1 MSDSVTYFRWE
12 ADSKIEIHRERP
24 SKRFVVMTLGGYW
37 PRLLKLQD
45 GRLMVVAREGD
56 LHLGQ
61 RGRLVC
67 CFSPDGGES
76 WSHTRVIASDG
87 LDNRDP
93 AVIELS
99 NGQLLIAYHSH
110 TSHEHVGGRVRVLRT
125 TKAPNHLLFRRSDD
139 AGETWSQPWSIP
151 TIGFDS
157 KGIDAKARVV
167 EVIPYR
173 MVEVPDG
180 TIVLGFHADVYGDDD
195 EVLPTAAYMSRSRDG
210 GQTWS
215 PPTYVSDY
223 TEPALLWL
231 PSGKL
236 LAALRHDSPK
246 EPGLSIAES
255 YDLGVTWSAPIPVTG
270 SVEQPGDLSRL
281 KDGRI
286 LLTYGRRQPPYG
298 VRALLSYDD
307 GKTWDH
313 ENRIVLAADSASWDC
328 GYPSSVQ
335 LDNGEIVTVFY
346 SYESHG
352 PFQALPGQLM
362 GIHAEVIK
370 YKASDLP

>member
-1 MSDSVTYFRWE
+1 MSHFRWE

-37 PRLLKLQD
+37 PRLLKLRD

-56 LHLGQ
+56 LHVGQ
-61 RGRLVC
+61 RGRIVC
-67 CFSPDGGES
+67 CFSHDGGES
-76 WSHTRVIASDG
+76 WSHTRVIAGDG
-87 LDNRDP
+87 PDNRDP
-93 AVIELS
+93 AVLQLS
-99 NGQLLIAYHSH
+99 TGQLLIAYHSH
-110 TSHEHVGGRVRVLRT
+110 SSHEYIGGRVRVRRT
-125 TKAPNHLLFRRSDD
+125 PRPPNDLLFRRSVDG
-139 AGETWSQPWSIP
+139 GETWSDPWSIH
-151 TIGFDS
+151 TIEHDAE
-157 KGIDAKARVV
+157 GIDARAHVV

-173 MVEVPDG
+173 MAEGPDG
-180 TIVLGFHADVYGDDD
+180 TIVLGFHADVYGDDG
-195 EVLPTAAYMSRSRDG
+195 EVFPTAAYMSRSTDG

-236 LAALRHDSPK
+236 LAAFRHDSPQQ
-246 EPGLSIAES
+246 PGLSIAES
-255 YDLGVTWSAPIPVTG
+255 YDMGDTWTTPAPVTG
-270 SVEQPGDLSRL
+270 SVEHPGDLLRL
-281 KDGRI
+281 DDDRI

-298 VRALLSYDD
+298 IRALISHDD
-307 GKTWDH
+307 GKTWDQ

-335 LDNGEIVTVFY
+335 LDTGEIVTVY
-346 SYESHG
+346 YTYATHG

-362 GIHAEVIK
+362 GIHAQAIK